1 MNSFNPDRPIR
12 FLVAH
17 YLPDMV
23 SGAELAIADF
33 IDVVDEN
40 YQSTMLTPGDG
51 KLANYYKCVGFDVWA
66 KLIHTK
72 RRRYPGLH
80 TVQSLVFARELRDR
94 DFDVVLCNT
103 FPAASRVGMACRRAG
118 IPYGIYV
125 REYISDHSL
134 HRKILD
140 RANKILA
147 VSRDVGNYLSD
158 MTDPAKIVVAY
169 DYIDAQP
176 ILERATLHKMSGN
189 RLVPFGAEHPVVGI
203 VGRITPYKQQ
213 DLFVRAIPGVLS
225 EIPVARFVVV
235 GSAQETEKDYE
246 EYVKNLA
253 ADLGVQDKLAFMG
266 HRKDA
271 IEIMSELTVG
281 CLTSSREPLAR
292 VILESQ
298 SIGCPVIASD
308 TGGSPEMV
316 KDEITGLLFS
326 FKAPDAETQLSG
338 RIVRLLNDRV
348 LRNKIVESAKSEI
361 QSTFAG
367 CEHVRQLEKHLDELS
382 KNGRKGNN

>member
-1 MNSFNPDRPIR
+1 MDAYNPDGSSR

-33 IDVVDEN
+33 IGVVDEH
-40 YQSTMLTPGDG
+40 YHATMLTPGDG
-51 KLANYYKCVGFDVWA
+51 KLANYYKRAGFDVWT

-147 VSRDVGNYLSD
+147 VSRDVRNYLSD

-169 DYIDAQP
+169 DYIDTRP
-176 ILERATLHKMSGN
+176 ILERATLHEASGN

-235 GSAQETEKDYE
+235 GSARETEKDYE
-246 EYVKNLA
+246 KYVTNLA
-253 ADLGVQDKLAFMG
+253 VDLGVQDKVAFMG
-266 HRKDA
+266 HRNDA
-271 IEIMSELTVG
+271 IEIISELTVG

-298 SIGCPVIASD
+298 SLGCPVIASD

-316 KDEITGLLFS
+316 EDEITGLLFS
-326 FKAPDAETQLSG
+326 FTAPDAESQLSAQ
-338 RIVRLLNDRV
+338 IIRLLNDRL
-348 LRNKIVESAKSEI
+348 LRNKIVEKAKKEI
-361 QSTFAG
+361 QTTFAG
-367 CEHVRQLEKHLDELS
+367 SKHVRQLEKYIEELCI
-382 KNGRKGNN
+382 NGRRGNK

>member
-1 MNSFNPDRPIR
+1 MDAFNLDGSIR

-40 YQSTMLTPGDG
+40 YHATMLTPGDG
-51 KLANYYKCVGFDVWA
+51 KLANYYKRAGFDVWA

-94 DFDVVLCNT
+94 DFDVVICNT

-134 HRKILD
+134 HRNILD

-147 VSRDVGNYLSD
+147 VSRDVRNYLSD
-158 MTDPAKIVVAY
+158 MADPAKIVVAY
-169 DYIDAQP
+169 DYIDSRP
-176 ILERATLHKMSGN
+176 ILERATLHKASGN
-189 RLVPFGAEHPVVGI
+189 RLVPFEAEHPVVGI

-235 GSAQETEKDYE
+235 GSARETEKDYE
-246 EYVKNLA
+246 KYVKNLA
-253 ADLGVQDKLAFMG
+253 VDLGVQDKVAFMG

-271 IEIMSELTVG
+271 IEIISELTVG

-292 VILESQ
+292 TILEAQ
-298 SIGCPVIASD
+298 SLGCPVIVSD

-316 KDEITGLLFS
+316 EHEITGLLFS
-326 FKAPDAETQLSG
+326 VTASDAEKQLSKQ
-338 RIVRLLNDRV
+338 IVRLLKDQS
-348 LRNKIVESAKSEI
+348 LRNALIAKARTKI

-367 CEHVRQLEKHLDELS
+367 PTPIRQLQKYIEELS
-382 KNGRKGNN
+382 QNGRREDK